1 MFYSSFTTDSSI
13 NALLSTSTG
22 NLLSS
27 ASFSSTSYDPVFAG
41 TTSSSPLLLS
51 NSAEPMQTF
60 IGGDALAVGDDTSAS
75 GDIDVQ
81 SMSSGPLQ
89 ISGGIA
95 SFSAAAQSNDG
106 DPVYA
111 DANTYAGA
119 EGADIVLAPTI
130 VSSEGDDTYMAETSQ
145 TFLLAANID
154 GFDLPGGTLV
164 IDPTLESDGLAGG
177 GTPLVG
183 GNMATFD
190 ADGEAQGNYTLV
202 DVQYDVLT
210 VDNQLSAVSGIVI
223 TEVA

>member
-1 MFYSSFTTDSSI
+1 
-13 NALLSTSTG
+13 
-22 NLLSS
+22 
-27 ASFSSTSYDPVFAG
+27 
-41 TTSSSPLLLS
+41 
-51 NSAEPMQTF
+51 MQTF
-60 IGGDALAVGDDTSAS
+60 IGGDALAVGDDTTAS

-89 ISGGIA
+89 LSGGIA
-95 SFSAAAQSNDG
+95 SFSAAAQSADG

-130 VSSEGDDTYMAETSQ
+130 VSSGGDDTYMAETSQ

-154 GFDLPGGTLV
+154 GFDLPGGTLI
-164 IDPTLESDGLAGG
+164 IDPTLENDGLGG
-177 GTPLVG
+177 GGAPLIG
-183 GNMATFD
+183 GNLATFD
-190 ADGEAQGNYTLV
+190 ADANAQGNYTLV